1 MRNFDESFTRF
12 PAHPL
17 SGRIRCDQLWM
28 RRFQRFE
35 LPYQRVEFSVG
46 DLGRVQDVIQI
57 LVVPQLLAQGLN
69 FVSDAGHV

>member
-1 MRNFDESFTRF
+1 
-12 PAHPL
+12 
-17 SGRIRCDQLWM
+17 M